1 MCFSV
6 FLFFFIFIA
15 SVPSSLS
22 EDNFIVREVT
32 IRPGGV
38 ARSET
43 VEGFGITCKFDYTC
57 QGGTGEEWHFTMVR
71 SNELGRITCH
81 IQRPSPS
88 TSYLFFQRFNLS
100 VNGPAKVVDGAAY
113 ADQTKLM
120 PKEEYILDLSKNTL
134 SQKDGKFTGH
144 LVHASMEFELRSE
157 L

>member
-1 MCFSV
+1 
-6 FLFFFIFIA
+6 
-15 SVPSSLS
+15 
-22 EDNFIVREVT
+22 
-32 IRPGGV
+32 
-38 ARSET
+38 
-43 VEGFGITCKFDYTC
+43 
-57 QGGTGEEWHFTMVR
+57 MVR